1 MACPVDNVSWL
12 DVQLFIR
19 MLNRLTPG
27 LKATLPTEAQ
37 WEYAARAGGGPPAHP
52 PLLSC
57 AWFSGNALDQSHPCG
72 VLQANAWGLY
82 DCLGNVAEWC
92 NDRYAPYE
100 VPMAIDPD
108 ARGQGAP
115 VIRGGS
121 FRDGAGDCRLAQRE
135 HQRASFRSPHLGF
148 RLAAVTVPDVVP
160 PPLPAT
166 EP

>member
-1 MACPVDNVSWL
+1 VDNVSWV

-27 LKATLPTEAQ
+27 LQAVLPSEAQ
-37 WEYAARAGGGPPAHP
+37 WEYAARAATGPQFRPA
-52 PLLSC
+52 LLSC
-57 AWFSGNALDQSHPCG
+57 AWFSANADDQSHPCAT
-72 VLQANAWGLY
+72 LQPNPWGLY

-92 NDRYAPYE
+92 NDSYAPYT
-100 VPMAIDPD
+100 VPLAIDPNT
-108 ARGQGAP
+108 RGQGAP

-148 RLAAVTVPDVVP
+148 RLAALAVPDLLP